1 MPAKKKSKS
10 KQSSETEHREN
21 KDQLSWWK
29 EAVIYQIYPR
39 SFYDTN
45 GDGIGD
51 IQGIIE
57 KLDYLTDLGVDAVWL
72 SPVYPSPMFDFG
84 YDISDYESI
93 DPVFGDLETF
103 RKLLKESHSR
113 GIKIIM
119 DLVIN
124 HTSHLHPW
132 FLESR
137 SSKESRKRDWYIW
150 KDKVEG
156 KEPNNWMA
164 AFGGKAWE
172 WDEKTEQY
180 YYHAFTVEQPDLNW
194 RNPEVKNAVFKM
206 IRFWLDMG
214 VDGFRLDV
222 VNYYI
227 KDEELRNNPRHFF
240 QGFREYERQ
249 DHIFD
254 RNRPET
260 HDILK
265 EFRKL
270 LDSYPGDRMSVG
282 EVFYQPPGDPEA
294 SASYC
299 GEDDQLHMAFNFSF
313 LYQKWSA
320 GRFAK
325 AIQTWEDVLSR
336 KHGWP
341 NYTLSNHDQK
351 RHISRYA
358 SGKETSARAKICA
371 CMLLTLR
378 GTPFLYYGEE
388 IGMKSEAVPFKY
400 VQDPLGKRYWPL
412 FPGRDVSRLPM
423 CWDNTRN
430 AGFSKGSPWLPVY
443 SEAETVNVKTMS
455 SDSGSL
461 LWVYKNL
468 IAIRKKEKALR
479 RGTQKLLFLH
489 QDRILAYIREYENEK
504 ILVLLNFT
512 SSDRKMALSEEYML
526 FSSSGKVLFST
537 HRPKDSSYVAD
548 GILSMS
554 PLEATVIKYG

>member
-1 MPAKKKSKS
+1 MPAKKKSKL
-10 KQSSETEHREN
+10 KQSSENENRE
-21 KDQLSWWK
+21 KEDVLPWWK

-39 SFYDTN
+39 SFFDTN

-57 KLDYLTDLGVDAVWL
+57 KLDYLTDLGVDAVWI

-84 YDISDYESI
+84 YDISDYEGI

-103 RKLLKESHSR
+103 RKLLKEAHSR

-194 RNPEVKNAVFKM
+194 RNPEVKQAVFKM

-227 KDEELRNNPRHFF
+227 KDEELRSNPRHFF
-240 QGFREYERQ
+240 NGFREYERQ
-249 DHIFD
+249 DHIYD

-260 HDILK
+260 HEILK

-325 AIQTWEDVLSR
+325 AIETWEDVLSR

-358 SGKETSARAKICA
+358 SGKETAARAKICA

-388 IGMKSEAVPFKY
+388 IGMKSESVPFKY

-423 CWDNTRN
+423 CWDNSRN

-443 SEAETVNVKTMS
+443 SEADTVNVKTMS

-461 LWVYKNL
+461 FWVYKNL
-468 IAIRKKEKALR
+468 IEIRKNEKALR
-479 RGTQKLLFLH
+479 KGTQKLLFQH
-489 QDRILAYIREYENEK
+489 QDRILAYIREYRNEK

-526 FSSSGKVLFST
+526 FSSSGRVLFST
-537 HRPKDSSYVAD
+537 HRPKGSSYVSD